1 MGVFDTIE
9 IDKDILNGPKS
20 GEYQT
25 KDLECSMDTYHL
37 EDGKLFKRMYR
48 YNPVEKDKRKNF
60 LQLHVREFVGLMDIQ
75 FHGWIEIYGAYDT
88 WKLKFTDGEL
98 KECKLMESFEPDSEE
113 TVENEE
119 LEEEEYAGHIGI
131 PDHYFDNNEREV
143 EFDEDDYE
151 G

>member
-1 MGVFDTIE
+1 MFDTIE
-9 IDKDILNGPKS
+9 IEIDIENGPQA

-25 KDLECSMDTYHL
+25 KDLECVMDNYII
-37 EDGKLFKRMYR
+37 ENKKLF
-48 YNPVEKDKRKNF
+48 RKAYKFNKIQPENKKYMWHMF
-60 LQLHVREFVGLMDIQ
+60 SREFVGLVDTE
-75 FHGWIEIYGAYDT
+75 FHGWIELYGAYDT
-88 WKLKFTDGEL
+88 WRIKFTDGEL
-98 KECKLMESFEPDSEE
+98 MECKLMENFEPEK
-113 TVENEE
+113 ENEE